1 MEAYKLWVRKNR
13 DLVRSLESLANG
25 LTWILPERFANSE
38 IAPEAVY
45 ALLGVVS
52 SVNQHIIDTP
62 TEVHSLASKEQ
73 AIPWGLVVS
82 VLKDVEAVVEVAAQH
97 FVGDDRKW
105 GFLAVTE
112 GVKAGVR
119 LAAFRQSGYKMLL
132 QGGEVANEEEVTV
145 PEDNYGVNGNGV
157 PVIYPMNGHSQN
169 GHKSAPNGLD
179 GKYGFVSKSLEGRAV
194 AALNK
199 FGQNAKMMSDPMWMR
214 LQPTP
219 EPPVMVLE
227 KPKPTLASIWSAKGV
242 SGRLFFLGEVVH
254 IFRPLVYVLLIRKFG
269 IRSWTPWLVSLAV
282 ELTSLGIHSHV
293 TDLNHR
299 GGKVLQLSSAE
310 RDELKRRKMMWA
322 LYVMRDPFFANYTKR
337 HLQKAEKMLNP
348 VPLIGFLTGKL
359 MELLE
364 GVQTRYTYTSGS

>member
-13 DLVRSLESLANG
+13 DLVRSLENLAN
-25 LTWILPERFANSE
+25 P
-38 IAPEAVY
+38 VY
-45 ALLGVVS
+45 ALLGIVS
-52 SVNQHIIDTP
+52 SVNQHIIDAP
-62 TEVHSLASKEQ
+62 AEGHSLASKEQ
-73 AIPWGLVVS
+73 TIPWGLVVS

-105 GFLAVTE
+105 SFLAVTE
-112 GVKAGVR
+112 AVKAGVR
-119 LAAFRQSGYKMLL
+119 LAAFRESGYKMLL
-132 QGGEVANEEEVTV
+132 QGGEVVNEEEEVTV
-145 PEDNYGVNGNGV
+145 LEENFGANGV

-169 GHKSAPNGLD
+169 GHKVASNGLD
-179 GKYGFVSKSLEGRAV
+179 GKNGFVSKSLEGRAV

-199 FGQNAKMMSDPMWMR
+199 FGQNAKMMSDPMWTRR

-219 EPPVMVLE
+219 EPAVMVVE
-227 KPKPTLASIWSAKGV
+227 KPKPTLASIWSAKGA
-242 SGRLFFLGEVVH
+242 SGRLFLLGEVVH

-269 IRSWTPWLVSLAV
+269 IKSWTPWLVSLAV
-282 ELTSLGIHSHV
+282 ELTSLGIHSHA
-293 TDLNHR
+293 TDLSHR

-337 HLQKAEKMLNP
+337 HLQKAEEVLNP
-348 VPLIGFLTGKL
+348 VPLIGFLTSKL

>member
-45 ALLGVVS
+45 AFLGIVS
-52 SVNQHIIDTP
+52 SVNQHIIDAP
-62 TEVHSLASKEQ
+62 TKGQSLASKKQ
-73 AIPWGLVVS
+73 SIPWALVVS
-82 VLKDVEAVVEVAAQH
+82 VLKDAEAVVEVAAQH

-105 GFLAVTE
+105 SFLAVTE
-112 GVKAGVR
+112 AVKVGVR
-119 LAAFRQSGYKMLL
+119 LAAFRESGYKMLL
-132 QGGEVANEEEVTV
+132 QGGEVANEEEMNVLA
-145 PEDNYGVNGNGV
+145 DNYGVKNNRV

-169 GHKSAPNGLD
+169 GHGVVSNGLD
-179 GKYGFVSKSLEGRAV
+179 GKAEFVSKSLEGRAV

-199 FGQNAKMMSDPMWMR
+199 FGQNAKMMSNPTWMRR

-219 EPPVMVLE
+219 DPPVMVVE
-227 KPKPTLASIWSAKGV
+227 KPTLASIWSSKGV
-242 SGRLFFLGEVVH
+242 SRRLFFVGEVVH

-299 GGKVLQLSSAE
+299 AGKVHQLSSAE

-322 LYVMRDPFFANYTKR
+322 LYVVRDPFFANYTKR
-337 HLQKAEKMLNP
+337 HLEKAEKVLNP
-348 VPLIGFLTGKL
+348 VPLIGFLTGKFV
-359 MELLE
+359 ELLE
-364 GVQTRYTYTSGS
+364 GAQTRYTYTSGS

>member
-45 ALLGVVS
+45 ALLGIVS
-52 SVNQHIIDTP
+52 SVNQHIIEAP
-62 TEVHSLASKEQ
+62 AEGHALASKEQ
-73 AIPWGLVVS
+73 SVPWGLVVS

-105 GFLAVTE
+105 SFLAVTE
-112 GVKAGVR
+112 AVKAGVR
-119 LAAFRQSGYKMLL
+119 LAAFRESGYKMLL

-145 PEDNYGVNGNGV
+145 LEDHYGVNGNGV

-169 GHKSAPNGLD
+169 GHKVD
-179 GKYGFVSKSLEGRAV
+179 GKNGFVSKSLEGRAV

-214 LQPTP
+214 RLQPTP
-219 EPPVMVLE
+219 EPPVMVIE
-227 KPKPTLASIWSAKGV
+227 KPKPTLASIWSAKGS

-282 ELTSLGIHSHV
+282 ELTSLGIHSHA
-293 TDLNHR
+293 TDLNQR

-337 HLQKAEKMLNP
+337 HLQKAEEVLNP

>member
-1 MEAYKLWVRKNR
+1 MEAYKLWVRRNR

-52 SVNQHIIDTP
+52 SVNQHIIDAP
-62 TEVHSLASKEQ
+62 TENHSFASKEQ
-73 AIPWGLVVS
+73 SIPWGLVVS

-105 GFLAVTE
+105 SFLAVTE
-112 GVKAGVR
+112 AVKAGVR
-119 LAAFRQSGYKMLL
+119 LAAFRESGYKMLL

-145 PEDNYGVNGNGV
+145 LENNYGVNGNGV
-157 PVIYPMNGHSQN
+157 PAIYPMDRHSGN
-169 GHKSAPNGLD
+169 GHKGMTKGLD
-179 GKYGFVSKSLEGRAV
+179 GKNGFVSKSLEKRAV

-199 FGQNAKMMSDPMWMR
+199 FGENAKMMSDPMWMQR

-219 EPPVMVLE
+219 EPTVMVVE
-227 KPKPTLASIWSAKGV
+227 KPTLASIWSAKGGT
-242 SGRLFFLGEVVH
+242 GRLFVLGEVVH

-269 IRSWTPWLVSLAV
+269 IKSWTPWLVSLAV
-282 ELTSLGIHSHV
+282 ELTSLGIHSHA

-299 GGKVLQLSSAE
+299 LGKVHHLSSAE

-322 LYVMRDPFFANYTKR
+322 LYLMRDPFFASYTKR
-337 HLQKAEKMLNP
+337 HLQKAEQVLNP

-359 MELLE
+359 IELLE